1 MNWIKPIIF
10 ILNFYSGWNLC
21 RYFSFSGAIALK
33 CFDISGEYWQAG
45 GVRPRVSAI
54 VRMYEAT
61 LPQHRPISCMFVSF
75 IVLVNSAIS
84 LREHCQ
90 AIKLSGKANS
100 PDWNES
106 ERCESCHSVQTRI
119 IKILCLFILSS
130 YTDHFYRLQMKLQ
143 ENSVFTGVCQSFC
156 PQGGGGR

>member
-1 MNWIKPIIF
+1 M
-10 ILNFYSGWNLC
+10 
-21 RYFSFSGAIALK
+21 ALQ

-61 LPQHRPISCMFVSF
+61 LPQHNPISCMFVSF

-100 PDWNES
+100 SMKKECN
-106 ERCESCHSVQTRI
+106 T
-119 IKILCLFILSS
+119 LSWI
-130 YTDHFYRLQMKLQ
+130 
-143 ENSVFTGVCQSFC
+143 QSFLIC
-156 PQGGGGR
+156 MCQDYAANVNLFVIQKLVFNSPENGGPFHQISLQQIAVKLLNFIITM

>member
-1 MNWIKPIIF
+1 MSFGIF
-10 ILNFYSGWNLC
+10 C
-21 RYFSFSGAIALK
+21 DTVVALVRWR
-33 CFDISGEYWQAG
+33 SSVLTYLVSTGRQAG

-61 LPQHRPISCMFVSF
+61 LPQHNPISCMFISF

-100 PDWNES
+100 PMNKECNTLSWIQSFLICMRQDYAANVKLFVIQKFYFNSPENVGPFHQIS
-106 ERCESCHSVQTRI
+106 LQQIAVKLLNLSLECDSYERC
-119 IKILCLFILSS
+119 LN
-130 YTDHFYRLQMKLQ
+130 D
-143 ENSVFTGVCQSFC
+143 
-156 PQGGGGR
+156 